1 MKLPRKLKCIA
12 VMSPYP
18 ILATVSYKPLHGE
31 LFCTFCPVL
40 IIHLY
45 ANIGLCLF
53 NRFL

>member
-1 MKLPRKLKCIA
+1 MKLPRKLKCISM
-12 VMSPYP
+12 MSPYL

-40 IIHLY
+40 ITHFS

-53 NRFL
+53 RRF